1 MPQNQILIKE
11 EMRIL
16 GAIQIMNGLI
26 IQFLGT
32 IWGYLL
38 ISQTTALLSVYIPI
52 VTLVGYPFW
61 STLTFIFSGAFTV
74 VMQKRPSLYTNFSLE
89 DKRGYEKRSRA
100 WTPPSGR
107 NHYVLQTGT
116 GEKSKRELRTVTI
129 KTVNGAVKRDHTDSL
144 QNAETFVV
152 IAADVEE

>member
-74 VMQKRPSLYTNFSLE
+74 VMQKRPSLYTISYAILGNIISSCIAVLGLLLLIFELSVATFLVETSIWQMVHGRRESFSYILKSHHDLSQE
-89 DKRGYEKRSRA
+89 GRF
-100 WTPPSGR
+100 SG
-107 NHYVLQTGT
+107 
-116 GEKSKRELRTVTI
+116 E
-129 KTVNGAVKRDHTDSL
+129 
-144 QNAETFVV
+144 
-152 IAADVEE
+152 